1 MHVATTGASSGI
13 GRALAQE
20 YLSKGAKVTMV
31 ARRLEHMRE
40 TAGPNSDRVNFVVA
54 DLSNTEDAH
63 HWIDDAEALFG
74 PIDILINNA
83 GTSVV
88 HPTIDTDWA
97 AVQNLMRLNVFT
109 PFKLTCTLA
118 PRMVARRSGCI
129 VDIASAAALAP
140 QPGFFFYNASKAALS
155 AASESLRAELRP
167 YGVHVLTVY
176 PGPIHTPMAEAN
188 FSVFDP
194 SLARWTPTGDPKVL
208 AKLIANSVEQR
219 KARVIYPRVYTLARW
234 FPALFRWGV
243 DRFTPP
249 MKRPRTSV
257 NTSPKLSAQF
267 EDHVDSHS

>member
-1 MHVATTGASSGI
+1 MHVAITGASSGI
-13 GRALAQE
+13 GRALAQN
-20 YLSKGAKVTMV
+20 YLSNGAKVTML

-40 TAGPNSDRVNFVVA
+40 TAGPMSGQANFVVA
-54 DLSNTEDAH
+54 DLGNTEDAC
-63 HWIDDAEALFG
+63 HWVDDAEALFG

-83 GTSVV
+83 GASMV
-88 HPTIDTDWA
+88 HPTIETDWTA
-97 AVQNLMRLNVFT
+97 AQGLIQLNVLT

-155 AASESLRAELRP
+155 AASESLREELRP

-176 PGPIHTPMAEAN
+176 PGPIHTPMGDAN

-194 SLARWTPTGDPKVL
+194 HLARWTPTGDPKVL
-208 AKLIANSVEQR
+208 AKLIANAVEKR
-219 KARVIYPRVYTLARW
+219 RPRVIYPRVYALARW
-234 FPALFRWGV
+234 LPALSRWAV

-249 MKRPRTSV
+249 MKHPR
-257 NTSPKLSAQF
+257 
-267 EDHVDSHS
+267 HR

>member
-1 MHVATTGASSGI
+1 MHVAITGASSGI

-20 YLSKGAKVTMV
+20 YLRKGAKVTLV
-31 ARRLEHMRE
+31 ARRLEQMRE
-40 TAGPNSDRVNFVVA
+40 TAGAMFGQANFVVA
-54 DLSNTEDAH
+54 DLGNTVEAC

-83 GTSVV
+83 GTSMV
-88 HPTIDTDWA
+88 HPTIDADWTA
-97 AVQNLMRLNVFT
+97 AQALLQLNVLT

-140 QPGFFFYNASKAALS
+140 QPGFYFYNASKAALS
-155 AASESLRAELRP
+155 AASESLRQELRP

-176 PGPIHTPMAEAN
+176 PGPIHTPMADEN
-188 FSVFDP
+188 FSVFAP

-208 AKLIANSVEQR
+208 AKRIANAVEKR
-219 KARVIYPRVYTLARW
+219 RPRVIYPRVYTLARW
-234 FPALFRWGV
+234 LPALFRWGV

-249 MKRPRTSV
+249 MMRPRTSL
-257 NTSPKLSAQF
+257 NTSATIPAPSARPN
-267 EDHVDSHS
+267 DPNN